1 MARSLAWSL
10 PLFSAGLLAM
20 LLIGCEKK
28 DAAPPDSAPAAA
40 ESHDDHEHGEE
51 HADHEHAHEHSQDH
65 GSHVIPDNYA
75 AAVAMLKEHY
85 EEIKTAFAAD
95 DADQAHDPLHCVGDL
110 LEALPKLATAAQLT
124 PEQTEAVQGAVDKM
138 LDAYGTVDEA
148 LHHGEKADYAAVSQT
163 VDEQM
168 QVLEGLKAKP

>member
-28 DAAPPDSAPAAA
+28 DAAAPDSSPATA
-40 ESHDDHEHGEE
+40 ESHDDHEHGDE
-51 HADHEHAHEHSQDH
+51 HAAHEHGHDH
-65 GSHVIPDNYA
+65 GSHAIPDNYA
-75 AAVAMLKEHY
+75 AAVDMLKEHY